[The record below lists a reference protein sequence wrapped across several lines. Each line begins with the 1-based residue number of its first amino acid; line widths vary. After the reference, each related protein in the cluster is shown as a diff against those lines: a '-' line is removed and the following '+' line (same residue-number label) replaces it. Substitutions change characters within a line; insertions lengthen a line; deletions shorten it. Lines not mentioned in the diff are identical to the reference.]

1 MSSRTEII
9 EEFRSVLVG
18 STPVADAIIPPI
30 VFVLFNG
37 IAGLMT
43 ASVLA
48 VASGVAITV
57 TRLFRNRPTRFALA
71 GLAGTS
77 VAASLAAWS
86 GSAEAFFVP
95 GIISGALTALVAL
108 ISIMAGRPMV
118 AWSSLLVR
126 RWPGAWYWHPRVRP
140 AYRDVTFLWMVF
152 FATRAAVQWNLA
164 QQGEVAQLAAVRIL
178 GGWPALVLLLVLTYV
193 YGSFRLKKLGGPS
206 VDEFLTD
213 TPAPWTGQQRG
224 F

>member
-1 MSSRTEII
+1 MASRNEII
-9 EEFRSVLVG
+9 KELRSVLVG

-30 VFVLFNG
+30 VFVSFNG

-43 ASVLA
+43 ASILA

-57 TRLFRNRPTRFALA
+57 TRLFRNRPTRFAIA

-77 VAASLAAWS
+77 VAASFAAWS
-86 GSAEAFFVP
+86 GSAEASFLP

-118 AWSSLLVR
+118 AWSSMLVR

-140 AYRDVTFLWMVF
+140 AYRDVTFLWMAF

-164 QQGEVAQLAAVRIL
+164 QQGEVAELAAVRIL
-178 GGWPALVLLLVLTYV
+178 GGWPALAVLLVVTYV

-206 VDEFLTD
+206 VDEFLTGAP
-213 TPAPWTGQQRG
+213 TPWTGQQSG